1 MNCSLL
7 ALDLDGT
14 LLDSQ
19 RRLSDDVAQSI
30 ASARKRG
37 VRVVL
42 CSGRMVCSVEPFW
55 RQLGLDSPIIGYN
68 GAYVR
73 HPATGEVIFYEPVP
87 LDLTLEVARL
97 AKARGLH
104 INIYIDDELWVAE
117 RNDYVRRYE
126 TSYGVQAKVVGNLE
140 RAVRQPS
147 TKLLLVVEPTHIDRI
162 AQELAERYQGR
173 LFVTQS
179 EDIHVELLNPRANKG
194 AALEAVSKQLGL
206 DAKDVVAVGDG
217 INDIEMIRWAGR
229 GVAVA
234 HAKPQLQAEA
244 DVVLTPDP
252 QALTTFLDSLRPQRI
267 DSRPATQ
274 S

>member
-14 LLDSQ
+14 VLDGRRHLLAGI
-19 RRLSDDVAQSI
+19 AQSV
-30 ASARKRG
+30 ASAQERG
-37 VRVVL
+37 VQVVL

-55 RQLGLDSPIIGYN
+55 RELGLDSPIIGYN

-73 HPATGEVIFYEPVP
+73 QPATGGVIFYEPVP
-87 LDLTLEVARL
+87 LDLTLEVVRL
-97 AKARGLH
+97 AKTRRLH
-104 INIYIDDELWVAE
+104 LNTYMDDELWVAE

-126 TSYGVQAKVVGNLE
+126 TSYGVQAKAVGDLE
-140 RAVRQPS
+140 RAVSQPS
-147 TKLLLVVEPTHIDRI
+147 TKLLLVVEPADIDRI
-162 AQELAERYQGR
+162 AQELAERYRGR

-194 AALEAVSKQLGL
+194 AALAAVAKKLGL
-206 DAKDVVAVGDG
+206 KAGDVVAVGDG
-217 INDIEMIRWAGR
+217 INDIEMIRWAGA

-244 DVVLTPDP
+244 DLVLAPDP

-274 S
+274 R